1 MEKFF
6 NKMHPPTVRGDNCS
20 LEMSTNETDQSDL
33 LGQLRSASSRNMQNR
48 PLDKVASQS
57 EQLWGPYFSRNTS
70 YSISDITL
78 SSRIANSGKTLQGWK
93 VVDKKRVYTTFRN
106 GRLVQGEGAE
116 GFKLAMGD
124 APTSKGKKRGPSEIS
139 KPEVPPDSQNGRK
152 SPTYIVGSSSSM
164 KVITGAQNDS
174 NNFNLQNAQKTVEEI
189 DQENLDRNTD
199 FDFCFS

>member
-6 NKMHPPTVRGDNCS
+6 NKMHPPTVRGDNCN

-33 LGQLRSASSRNMQNR
+33 LGQLRNASNRNSQNR
-48 PLDKVASQS
+48 PSDKVTTPS
-57 EQLWGPYFSRNTS
+57 EHLWGPYFSRNTS

-78 SSRIANSGKTLQGWK
+78 SNRIANSGKTQQGWK
-93 VVDKKRVYTTFRN
+93 VVDKKRIYTTFRN

-124 APTSKGKKRGPSEIS
+124 APTSKGKKRGPTEIS
-139 KPEVPPDSQNGRK
+139 KPEGSSETRNDRR
-152 SPTYIVGSSSSM
+152 SPTYTVGSTSSM
-164 KVITGAQNDS
+164 KVTSGAQNDS
-174 NNFNLQNAQKTVEEI
+174 NNFNLQKAQKIIEED
-189 DQENLDRNTD
+189 DQENIGRNSD